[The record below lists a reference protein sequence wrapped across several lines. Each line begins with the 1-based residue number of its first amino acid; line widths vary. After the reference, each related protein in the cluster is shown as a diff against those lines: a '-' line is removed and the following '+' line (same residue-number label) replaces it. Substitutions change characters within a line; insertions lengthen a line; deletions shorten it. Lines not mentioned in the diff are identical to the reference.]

1 MIHGLESEAIGI
13 DERAR
18 DASDVHFLLVY
29 LLIDGENSFAF
40 YSSRRGITSVNNFVM
55 RQTIL
60 LTHVGTSGRL
70 WELRGKNGVQRA
82 FRPRDR

>member
-40 YSSRRGITSVNNFVM
+40 YSSRRGITSVNNFRGAPDDFVDSCGDKWE
-55 RQTIL
+55 I
-60 LTHVGTSGRL
+60 VG
-70 WELRGKNGVQRA
+70 A
-82 FRPRDR
+82 